1 MLHGFTQNGRCLGP
15 MAEEI
20 ARERR
25 VVLPDL
31 PGHGEASSSS
41 GFSVAESAD
50 DLLDRCV
57 APAGRPH
64 VFGYSMGGRVA
75 LRLALDH
82 PRAVRSLVVLG
93 ATAGIRDAA
102 DRRDRARLDEERARR
117 VESLGVAEFC
127 REWLDA
133 PMFSGL
139 PDWARFTEERASN
152 TVEGLAGSLRNAGT
166 GSMEPVWDRL
176 GSIEVEVLLLAGADD
191 TGFVELAHEMAGAIG
206 SNARVRTIAG
216 AGHAAHLEQPHR
228 TARVLAEFLT
238 SVEES

>member
-15 MAEEI
+15 VAEEI

-25 VVLPDL
+25 VILPDL
-31 PGHGEASSSS
+31 PGHGEASTSS
-41 GFSVAESAD
+41 GCSVAESAD

-64 VFGYSMGGRVA
+64 AFGYSMGGRVA
-75 LRLALDH
+75 LRLAVDH

-102 DRRDRARLDEERARR
+102 ERRDRAQLDEERARR
-117 VESLGVAEFC
+117 VESLGVTEFC

-166 GSMEPVWDRL
+166 GSMEPFWDRL
-176 GSIEVEVLLLAGADD
+176 GSIEVDVMLLAGAEDA
-191 TGFVELAHEMAGAIG
+191 GFVELAHEMAGAIG
-206 SNARVRTIAG
+206 SNARVTTIAG

-228 TARVLAEFLT
+228 TARVVSEFLRST
-238 SVEES
+238 EEP